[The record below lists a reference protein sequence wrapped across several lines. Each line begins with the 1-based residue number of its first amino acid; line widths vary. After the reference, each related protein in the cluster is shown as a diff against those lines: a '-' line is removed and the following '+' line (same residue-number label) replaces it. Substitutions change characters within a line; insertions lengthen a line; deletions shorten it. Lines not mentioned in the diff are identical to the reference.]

1 MQVVVTSSEDA
12 SVMVWD
18 YESGEFERSLKG
30 HTGSVND
37 VAFSSTGAL
46 LCTCAHLQICL
57 HMCAYIYTCMNTYT
71 YMCIYAHLRMHIC
84 KCAHAC
90 SCEYAYIHV

>member
-18 YESGEFERSLKG
+18 YESGEFERCLRG

-46 LCTCAHLQICL
+46 LCMCVHLQLRI
-57 HMCAYIYTCMNTYT
+57 HICAYVCTCMF
-71 YMCIYAHLRMHIC
+71 MCIYVYIDVCIC
-84 KCAHAC
+84 RLV
-90 SCEYAYIHV
+90 YAYLQV